1 MHHKDKSGIF
11 RYINK
16 QKQLVMSNDV
26 MQRFGTGL
34 DSYLTKEQIREVA
47 PVVFATEPTNKG
59 VSEKYLHVNTETVID
74 DLAKLGWLPVSA
86 AQRRTK
92 PRKDGSPTIR
102 SKHMVSFQNPDLM
115 IKGKNGDDACPR
127 IIVTNSHDGL
137 CSFQFRIGIYRFIC
151 SNGLVVADEE
161 FSAFSIKHKG
171 YTFEELQ
178 GVVAQAIADLPNK
191 VKVLN
196 KMQQRMLT
204 PAEQRQLAIDAMA
217 LRSTNPD
224 TKYTEASIEEV
235 LKATRKE
242 DEGDS
247 LWLVFNRV
255 QEAII
260 NGGYSAALRGAKVR
274 KVKKIKSFEKDL
286 QVNQELFKLATAF
299 VN

>member
-1 MHHKDKSGIF
+1 
-11 RYINK
+11 
-16 QKQLVMSNDV
+16 MSKFST
-26 MQRFGTGL
+26 QL
-34 DSYLTKEQIREVA
+34 DSYLTKEQIKEVA
-47 PVVFATEPTNKG
+47 PVVFATEPTNKS

-74 DLAKLGWLPVSA
+74 DLAKLGWLPVTA
-86 AQRRTK
+86 MQRRTK

-115 IKGKNGDDACPR
+115 IKGTNGDDAFPR

-137 CSFQFRIGIYRFIC
+137 SSFQFRVGIYRLVC

-178 GVVAQAIADLPNK
+178 TVVSSAVEDLPNK
-191 VKVLN
+191 IVVLN
-196 KMQQRMLT
+196 KMQDRMLT
-204 PAEQRQLAIDAMA
+204 AEEQRQLAIDAMA

-224 TKYTEASIEEV
+224 AKYDELSIQEV
-235 LKATRKE
+235 LTATRKE

-255 QEAII
+255 QESII
-260 NGGYSAALRGAKVR
+260 NGGYSAALRGSKVR
-274 KVKKIKSFEKDL
+274 KVKKIKSFERDL
-286 QVNQELFKLATAF
+286 QVNQDLFKLATALL
-299 VN
+299 N

>member
-1 MHHKDKSGIF
+1 
-11 RYINK
+11 
-16 QKQLVMSNDV
+16 MSNDV
-26 MQRFGTGL
+26 MQKFGTGL
-34 DSYLTKEQIREVA
+34 DSYLSKDQIRATA
-47 PVVFATEPTNKG
+47 PVVFATEPTNKN
-59 VSEKYLHVNTETVID
+59 VSDKYLHVNTETVID

-86 AQRRTK
+86 TQRRTK
-92 PRKDGSPTIR
+92 ARRDGSPTIR

-115 IKGKNGDDACPR
+115 IKGKNGDDAFPR
-127 IIVTNSHDGL
+127 IILTNSHDGL
-137 CSFQFRIGIYRFIC
+137 SSFQFRVGIFRLVC

-178 GVVAQAIADLPNK
+178 AVVEIAVKDLPNK
-191 VKVLN
+191 IQVLN

-204 PAEQRQLAIDAMA
+204 PQEQRQLAIDAMA
-217 LRSTNPD
+217 LRTTNPD
-224 TKYTEASIEEV
+224 AQYTEASIEEV

-260 NGGYSAALRGAKVR
+260 NGGYSAALRGSKVR

-286 QVNQELFKLATAF
+286 EVNQKLFKLATAF

>member
-1 MHHKDKSGIF
+1 
-11 RYINK
+11 
-16 QKQLVMSNDV
+16 MSKFST
-26 MQRFGTGL
+26 QL
-34 DSYLTKEQIREVA
+34 DSYLTKEEIKNLA
-47 PVVFATEPTNKG
+47 PVVFATEPTNKQ
-59 VSEKYLHVNTETVID
+59 VSDKYLHVNTETVID
-74 DLAKLGWLPVSA
+74 DLAKLGWFPVTA
-86 AQRRTK
+86 MQRKTK

-115 IKGKNGDDACPR
+115 IKGKDGDDAFPR

-137 CSFQFRIGIYRFIC
+137 SSFQFRVGIYRLVC

-178 GVVAQAIADLPNK
+178 VVVAQAVADLPNK
-191 VKVLN
+191 VEVLN
-196 KMQQRMLT
+196 KMQVRMLT
-204 PAEQRQLAIDAMA
+204 AQEQTQLAMDAMA
-217 LRSTNPD
+217 LRATNPD
-224 TKYTEASIEEV
+224 AKYTEASIAEV
-235 LKATRKE
+235 LASTRKE

-255 QEAII
+255 QESII

-274 KVKKIKSFEKDL
+274 KVKKIKSFERDL
-286 QVNQELFKLATAF
+286 QVNQDLFKLALAY